1 MMVMCLL
8 LPAPSEARRAR
19 RRRLLVAAMP
29 REMLT
34 GGGAHGSREP
44 FVEKRERWAVYLHS
58 ADKYR
63 RSTRRPPQGQKGLDE
78 RARMVSSRP
87 FHPWRRPQSR
97 PCGRTSPMQAF
108 SPCCFPPLLCT
119 HTPAGCGQ
127 GGTRNNNTSRNVQ
140 TWSVSPAA
148 MAGVEHCHCWA
159 EPVPWVGRGC
169 GNGTRKL
176 A

>member
-1 MMVMCLL
+1 MAGVRFTTLQ
-8 LPAPSEARRAR
+8 SR
-19 RRRLLVAAMP
+19 P
-29 REMLT
+29 REFLDFTSLT
-34 GGGAHGSREP
+34 LDE
-44 FVEKRERWAVYLHS
+44 FQQLVAVYLHT